1 MQFFG
6 FCGILLLSLEI
17 SAQEPRYRGSF
28 TIPHHTSLVSVHAGD
43 VDGNGKLDLVAT
55 TASQDVTAE
64 TVRGALDG
72 IFDRYPG
79 IRHYILDDQGHVR
92 HHVQIFVDGKLIAD
106 RDQLS
111 DAVDDAS
118 EVSILQ
124 ALSGG

>member
-1 MQFFG
+1 MARVVFG
-6 FCGILLLSLEI
+6 SYLKKYVE
-17 SAQEPRYRGSF
+17 AP
-28 TIPHHTSLVSVHAGD
+28 
-43 VDGNGKLDLVAT
+43 
-55 TASQDVTAE
+55 SQDVTAE

>member
-1 MQFFG
+1 M
-6 FCGILLLSLEI
+6 
-17 SAQEPRYRGSF
+17 
-28 TIPHHTSLVSVHAGD
+28 
-43 VDGNGKLDLVAT
+43 
-55 TASQDVTAE
+55 
-64 TVRGALDG
+64 RGALDG
-72 IFDRYPG
+72 VFDRYPG